1 MTHPPPHPL
10 WKKSDASETL
20 EEKVMRFTVGEDY
33 RWDTL
38 LLPYDIQATR
48 AHAWGLAEIGIL
60 TQAEFDAVTEALD
73 ALAEQERSVHPED
86 EDSQHGDRKLPDGSA
101 RRHRQEN
108 PHGALPERPGARRAA
123 IVSPGRLAGSN
134 ETNRGHGSG
143 SCVSGVKREIPGLYP
158 AIRTCSVPCLRR

>member
-1 MTHPPPHPL
+1 MTHPSSPPL

-60 TQAEFDAVTEALD
+60 TQAELDAVTEALNV
-73 ALAEQERSVHPED
+73 LAEQECSVRPED
-86 EDSQHGDRKLPDGSA
+86 EDSHTVIENHLTEALGDTGGKIHTGRSRNDQVLA
-101 RRHRQEN
+101 
-108 PHGALPERPGARRAA
+108 AL
-123 IVSPGRLAGSN
+123 RL
-134 ETNRGHGSG
+134 
-143 SCVSGVKREIPGLYP
+143 Y
-158 AIRTCSVPCLRR
+158 LRDALLEE